1 MDFSV
6 FEIIMLVC
14 FGLAWPFSIYRSY
27 VSKSIKGKS
36 LLFLI
41 IVVCGYVAGI
51 LNKLFYSMDIVLV
64 LYVINAL
71 MVLIDIGLYFRN
83 KSLMGRAGSKKGA
96 GS

>member
-1 MDFSV
+1 MDFSI

-27 VSKSIKGKS
+27 VSRSTKGKS
-36 LLFLI
+36 LLFLV
-41 IVVCGYVAGI
+41 IVVCGYAAGI
-51 LNKLFYSMDIVLV
+51 LNKIFYSRDIVMV
-64 LYVINAL
+64 LYVINLL

-96 GS
+96 FS